1 LTQTTRIA
9 VGATI
14 YVAAAAI
21 WIFVFLDPG
30 RGVRSHLAFFV
41 VSALSGYVARSWLAL
56 LYPIAPFVLSVPA
69 GTSDGGEFPLVFSM
83 AAGFPLLL
91 AAVAIGVAAAR
102 AVERRRAGPAG

>member
-1 LTQTTRIA
+1 VTQTTRIA

-30 RGVRSHLAFFV
+30 REGRFHLAFLAA
-41 VSALSGYVARSWLAL
+41 SAFTGYVARSWLAL

-69 GTSDGGEFPLVFSM
+69 GAPEGGEFPLVFSM
-83 AAGFPLLL
+83 AAGSPLLIGSI
-91 AAVAIGVAAAR
+91 AIGVVAAR
-102 AVERRRAGPAG
+102 AIERRSAESAR